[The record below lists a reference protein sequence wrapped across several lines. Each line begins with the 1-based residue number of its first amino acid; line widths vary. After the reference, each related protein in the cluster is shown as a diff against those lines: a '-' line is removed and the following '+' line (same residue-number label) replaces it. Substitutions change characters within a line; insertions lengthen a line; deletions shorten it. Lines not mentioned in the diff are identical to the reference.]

1 MTAMTTNPKSEIR
14 NPKSSSVAHFIT
26 VAETPIDVLH
36 RIFDV
41 GFKLRAE
48 RHAGQRNDPVLAGK
62 TLAMIFEKPSLRTN
76 VSFQQAMYELGGNCI
91 VMVSE
96 QVGLGKRESPADVAR
111 VLSGMVHGIMARV
124 FEHQKLIEL
133 SAHSTI
139 PVINALSDYSH
150 PCQALADAMTMMD
163 EFGRDLKGRT
173 LAFVG
178 DGNNVA
184 HSLAVMCGRLG
195 MNFVLASP
203 PGYEITSEVQDTI
216 MRYCPDL
223 NLEVTQDPADAVRYA
238 DAIYADTW
246 ISMGQEAEAA
256 ARRNA
261 FKDFQV
267 NEALLAKAPEQC
279 IVLHCLPAYRNV
291 EITDAVLDGPRSRVF
306 PQAHNRLH
314 AQKGLLAVLMGGM

>member
-1 MTAMTTNPKSEIR
+1 MP
-14 NPKSSSVAHFIT
+14 VQHFIT
-26 VAETPIDVLH
+26 VAETPPDTLKKV
-36 RIFDV
+36 FDV
-41 GFKLRAE
+41 AFELRKE
-48 RHAGQRNDPVLAGK
+48 RNAGKRNAPILAGK

-76 VSFQQAMYELGGNCI
+76 VSFQQAMIELGGSSI

-124 FEHQKLIEL
+124 FEHQKLIDL
-133 SAHSTI
+133 AAYSSI
-139 PVINALSDYSH
+139 PIINALSDYSH

-195 MNFVLASP
+195 MNFILASP
-203 PGYEITSEVQDTI
+203 PGYEITREVTDTI
-216 MRYCPDL
+216 MSHCPDL
-223 NLEVTQDPADAVRYA
+223 NMQVVQDPVDAVRYA
-238 DAIYADTW
+238 DAVYADTW
-246 ISMGQEAEAA
+246 ISMGQEQEAA
-256 ARRNA
+256 IRKAA
-261 FKDFQV
+261 FENFQI
-267 NEALLAKAPEQC
+267 NDELLAKAPKSC

-291 EITDAVLDGPRSRVF
+291 EITDSVMDGPRSRVF

-314 AQKGLLAVLMGGM
+314 AQKGLLAVLMG

>member
-1 MTAMTTNPKSEIR
+1 M
-14 NPKSSSVAHFIT
+14 VQHFIT
-26 VAETPIDVLH
+26 VAETPPDTLA
-36 RIFDV
+36 RIFDLA
-41 GFKLRAE
+41 FELRTE
-48 RHAGQRNDPVLAGK
+48 RAAGKRNAPLLAGK

-76 VSFQQAMYELGGNCI
+76 VSFQQAMIELGGSSI

-96 QVGLGKRESPADVAR
+96 QVGLGKRESPGDVAR

-124 FEHQKLIEL
+124 FEHQKLVDL
-133 SAHSTI
+133 AAHSTI

-203 PGYEITSEVQDTI
+203 PGYEITREVTDTI
-216 MRYCPDL
+216 MSYCPDL
-223 NLEVTQDPADAVRYA
+223 NLEITSDPEDAARYA
-238 DAIYADTW
+238 DALYADTW
-246 ISMGQEAEAA
+246 ISMGQEAEAKVRKA
-256 ARRNA
+256 AFEN
-261 FKDFQV
+261 FQI
-267 NEALLAKAPEQC
+267 NDELLARAPKHC
-279 IVLHCLPAYRNV
+279 IVLHCLPAYRNI
-291 EITDAVLDGPRSRVF
+291 EITDSVLDGPFSRVF

-314 AQKGLLAVLMGGM
+314 AQKGLLAVLMGGA

>member
-1 MTAMTTNPKSEIR
+1 MP
-14 NPKSSSVAHFIT
+14 VQHFIT
-26 VAETPIDVLH
+26 VAETPPDTLT

-41 GFKLRAE
+41 AFELRKE
-48 RHAGQRNDPVLAGK
+48 RQAGKRNTPVLAGK

-76 VSFQQAMYELGGNCI
+76 VSFQEAMIELGGSSI

-124 FEHQKLIEL
+124 FEHQKLVDL
-133 SAHSTI
+133 AAHSTI

-195 MNFVLASP
+195 MNFILASP
-203 PGYEITSEVQDTI
+203 PGYEIEREVSDRI
-216 MRYCPDL
+216 MSFCPEL
-223 NLEVTQDPADAVRYA
+223 NLEVTSEPADAVRYA
-238 DAIYADTW
+238 DAVYADTW
-246 ISMGQEAEAA
+246 ISMGQESEAQ
-256 ARRNA
+256 ARKLA
-261 FKDFQV
+261 FDGFQI
-267 NEALLAKAPEQC
+267 NDELLKRAPEHC

-291 EITDAVLDGPRSRVF
+291 EITDAVMDGPRSRVF

-314 AQKGLLAVLMGGM
+314 AQKGLLAVLMGS

>member
-1 MTAMTTNPKSEIR
+1 MP
-14 NPKSSSVAHFIT
+14 VQHFIT
-26 VAETPIDVLH
+26 VAETPIDTLMSV
-36 RIFDV
+36 FDV
-41 GFKLRAE
+41 AYELRSE
-48 RHAGQRNDPVLAGK
+48 RNANKRNQPILAGK

-76 VSFQQAMYELGGNCI
+76 VSFQQAMIELGGSSI

-124 FEHQKLIEL
+124 FEHQKLVDLAEF
-133 SAHSTI
+133 STI
-139 PVINALSDYSH
+139 PVINALSDFSH

-203 PGYEITSEVQDTI
+203 AGYEITQEVTDKI
-216 MRYCPDL
+216 MSYCPDL
-223 NLEVTQDPADAVRYA
+223 NMQVMNDPVDAVRYA

-246 ISMGQEAEAA
+246 ISMGQETEAVIRKA
-256 ARRNA
+256 A
-261 FKDFQV
+261 FESFQI
-267 NEALLAKAPEQC
+267 NDALLAAAPKQC
-279 IVLHCLPAYRNV
+279 IVLHCLPAYRNI
-291 EITDAVLDGPRSRVF
+291 EITDSVMDGPRSRVF

-314 AQKGLLAVLMGGM
+314 AQKGLLAVLMGGV

>member
-1 MTAMTTNPKSEIR
+1 MP
-14 NPKSSSVAHFIT
+14 VQHFIT
-26 VAETPIDVLH
+26 VAETPVDTLM

-41 GFKLRAE
+41 AYELRAE
-48 RHAGQRNDPVLAGK
+48 REAGKRNKPVLAGK

-76 VSFQQAMYELGGNCI
+76 VSFQQAMIELGGGSI

-124 FEHQKLIEL
+124 FEHQKLVDLAE
-133 SAHSTI
+133 HSTI
-139 PVINALSDYSH
+139 PVINALSDFSH

-203 PGYEITSEVQDTI
+203 AGYEITQEVTDKI
-216 MRYCPDL
+216 MSYCPDL
-223 NLEVTQDPADAVRYA
+223 NMQLMNDPIDAVRYA

-246 ISMGQEAEAA
+246 ISMGQETEAA
-256 ARRNA
+256 IRKAA
-261 FKDFQV
+261 FESFQI
-267 NEALLAKAPEQC
+267 NDALLAAAPRQC
-279 IVLHCLPAYRNV
+279 IVLHCLPAYRNI
-291 EITDAVLDGPRSRVF
+291 EITDSVIDGPRSRVF

-314 AQKGLLAVLMGGM
+314 AQKGLLAVVMGGV

>member
-1 MTAMTTNPKSEIR
+1 MT
-14 NPKSSSVAHFIT
+14 VQHFIT
-26 VAETPIDVLH
+26 VAETPIDTLM

-41 GFKLRAE
+41 AYELRAE
-48 RHAGQRNDPVLAGK
+48 RNAGKRNKPVLAGK

-76 VSFQQAMYELGGNCI
+76 VSFQQAMIELGGSSI

-124 FEHQKLIEL
+124 FEHQKLVDLAEY
-133 SAHSTI
+133 STI
-139 PVINALSDYSH
+139 PVINALSDFSH

-203 PGYEITSEVQDTI
+203 PGYEITQEVTDKI
-216 MRYCPDL
+216 MSYCPDL
-223 NLEVTQDPADAVRYA
+223 NMQVMSDPVDAVRYA

-246 ISMGQEAEAA
+246 ISMGQETEAA
-256 ARRNA
+256 IRKAA
-261 FKDFQV
+261 FESFQI
-267 NEALLAKAPEQC
+267 NDALLAAAPKQC
-279 IVLHCLPAYRNV
+279 IVLHCLPAYRNI
-291 EITDAVLDGPRSRVF
+291 EITDSVIDGPRSRVF

-314 AQKGLLAVLMGGM
+314 AQKGLLAVVMGGV